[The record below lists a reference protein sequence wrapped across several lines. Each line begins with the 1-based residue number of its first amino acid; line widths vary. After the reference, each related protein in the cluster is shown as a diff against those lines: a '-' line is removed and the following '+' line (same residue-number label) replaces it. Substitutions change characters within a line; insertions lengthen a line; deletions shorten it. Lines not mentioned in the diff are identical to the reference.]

1 MKVSGK
7 KKGLRDEAKRKMW
20 LYYKENKNVLPSW
33 IRECREEIIT
43 GIESGRDAADVFGDI
58 IDRVGEELDRLNA
71 A

>member
-43 GIESGRDAADVFGDI
+43 GIESGREAVDVFNDV
-58 IDRVGEELDRLNA
+58 IDRVEGDLARLDA